1 MREYKDL
8 SEIPDN
14 KTKHFNIELDG
25 NQFEWLV
32 DFLDVGI
39 GFGQQESIF
48 GTDETDTME
57 RLNKKLKEMIYD

>member
-1 MREYKDL
+1 MCEYKDL
-8 SEIPDN
+8 SEILDN
-14 KTKHFNIELDG
+14 KTKHFKIELDG